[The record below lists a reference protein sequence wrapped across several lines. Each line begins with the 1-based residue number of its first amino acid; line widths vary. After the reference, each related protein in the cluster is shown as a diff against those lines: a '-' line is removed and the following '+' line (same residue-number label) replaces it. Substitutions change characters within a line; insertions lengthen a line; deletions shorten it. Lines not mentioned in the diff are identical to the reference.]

1 MKSNRQFK
9 NNIINFERKFVK
21 SYKNKV
27 KTGGKNNMN
36 MKRICGRTDLAIES
50 ITEVGEGIRQ
60 YQRGEAFKIT
70 EIEISE
76 DRYGEQFGKKKGR
89 YITLENG
96 NLGFPSEDF
105 RKMAEEL
112 AEEIKKLVPGGKILI
127 AGLGND
133 DITPDALGVATAD
146 RIFATRHLKDEFG
159 EKESDENFP
168 KLREVA
174 VISAGVMG
182 KTGIES
188 MEIIKSVCERI
199 GFDGVIAVD
208 ALACSDISRL
218 GTTIQISDSGISPGS
233 GVQNRRKELSADTL
247 GIPVIAIG
255 VPTVADMHTIAM
267 NLTGKEPEK
276 DLPNMMVTPRNI
288 DMLTEKTARLLGM
301 SINLALQENMS
312 YEDIE
317 GLA

>member
-1 MKSNRQFK
+1 M
-9 NNIINFERKFVK
+9 NIRK
-21 SYKNKV
+21 
-27 KTGGKNNMN
+27 
-36 MKRICGRTDLAIES
+36 ICGRTDLAIES
-50 ITEVGEGIRQ
+50 ITDVKDGIKK
-60 YQRGEAFKIT
+60 YQRGKTFKIT

-89 YITLENG
+89 YITLENN
-96 NLGFPSEDF
+96 NLGFPSDDF
-105 RKMAEEL
+105 RNMAEEL
-112 AEEIKKLVPGGKILI
+112 SEEIKKLVPNGKILV

-159 EKESDENFP
+159 EQELDENFP

-199 GFDGVIAVD
+199 GFDAVIAVD
-208 ALACSDISRL
+208 ALACADISRL
-218 GTTIQISDSGISPGS
+218 GSTIQISDSGISPGS
-233 GVQNRRKELSADTL
+233 GVQNKRKELSESTL

-255 VPTVADMHTIAM
+255 VPTVADMHTIAL

-276 DLPNMMVTPRNI
+276 NLPNMMVTPRNI
-288 DMLTEKTARLLGM
+288 DMLTEKTARLIGM
-301 SINLALQENMS
+301 SINLALQQNMS
-312 YEDIE
+312 YEEIE

>member
-1 MKSNRQFK
+1 
-9 NNIINFERKFVK
+9 
-21 SYKNKV
+21 
-27 KTGGKNNMN
+27 
-36 MKRICGRTDLAIES
+36 
-50 ITEVGEGIRQ
+50 
-60 YQRGEAFKIT
+60 
-70 EIEISE
+70 
-76 DRYGEQFGKKKGR
+76 
-89 YITLENG
+89 
-96 NLGFPSEDF
+96 
-105 RKMAEEL
+105 MAEEL

-168 KLREVA
+168 RLREVA

-188 MEIIKSVCERI
+188 MEIVKSVCERI

-233 GVQNRRKELSADTL
+233 GVQNKRKELSEGTL

-267 NLTGKEPEK
+267 NLTGKELEK